1 MRFDISQLNYFKQC
15 PLKLMLMN
23 TLRNVFSMGGTVV
36 AALSALS
43 SHSRKV
49 LVQILALPWPRHFY
63 VVFACPLSA
72 TSVLPQSKDMHV
84 KLIHKCKLAVGSSS
98 PESVYIDSFWLKVH
112 KF

>member
-1 MRFDISQLNYFKQC
+1 MSIDSSQLNYFKQC

-23 TLRNVFSMGGTVV
+23 TLRNVFFNGWHSGSSFVCIVV
-36 AALSALS
+36 SQQEGPGS
-43 SHSRKV
+43 NPGST
-49 LVQILALPWPRHFY
+49 LAFHFY

-72 TSVLPQSKDMHV
+72 TSVLPQSKDVHV
-84 KLIHKCKLAVGSSS
+84 KLIHKSKLAVGSSS